1 MLHVCARA
9 SQNWPILVLSTPILL
24 FLICTLFVRHGLL
37 VLKMGSFCN
46 CSHALF
52 DWICRKTYFS
62 SDFGRMMRTSRKLEF
77 VCNRIIFEGA
87 RHAYDCGVG
96 FQRHK
101 VQRTARDLWKSKRCA
116 QRRKP
121 LACKALQ
128 HEKRKCTRGLSCA
141 QGIVVY
147 APENMG
153 IVCVWSVVRN
163 NLVWTRHKKTP
174 RGNFMVVRSEW
185 PLWFL
190 NRGYSMTSSSRII
203 AMDSRLWFYH
213 EVSTPKLSYFQ
224 EFGRLSC
231 VLFFVSH

>member
-1 MLHVCARA
+1 MCAQGRRKIDPFWCFRRQFCCFWSVPCLCVMVC
-9 SQNWPILVLSTPILL
+9 L
-24 FLICTLFVRHGLL
+24 FLRWEASAIVLMHFLIEFVEKRT
-37 VLKMGSFCN
+37 F
-46 CSHALF
+46 
-52 DWICRKTYFS
+52 R
-62 SDFGRMMRTSRKLEF
+62 RTS
-77 VCNRIIFEGA
+77 GA
-87 RHAYDCGVG
+87 WCEQAENWSLFATESSLKEHDM
-96 FQRHK
+96 HM
-101 VQRTARDLWKSKRCA
+101 TAELVSRGIRCSE
-116 QRRKP
+116 
-121 LACKALQ
+121 LLGICESLSDVQ
-128 HEKRKCTRGLSCA
+128 HEKMKCTRGLSCA